1 MPELI
6 KTVGIVLRKIDFGDT
21 SKIATLITPEFGK
34 LSVIIKGGRTG
45 KSRIGALV
53 DTLNEVEVIFYDKKS
68 RDVQLVSQA
77 DLLNNF
83 TRIKDDFE
91 KLKHASAALELVN
104 VLTVENHEYDRLY
117 RGLKKILLLLNTSDN
132 DSRILFVKF
141 FLFLLKELG
150 YEFQYD
156 NCTFCGKELTDGST
170 VKFNYELGMMCDN
183 CSPGRIYSFEFSPEL
198 FNSLICLS
206 RKNYQT
212 EQKFDNIDKLIY
224 FLERYLM
231 YHINEFKGLKS
242 LHIL

>member
-21 SKIATLITPEFGK
+21 SKIATLITPEHGK

-45 KSRIGALV
+45 KSKIGALV
-53 DTLNEVEVIFYDKKS
+53 DTLNEVEIIFYNKKS

-77 DLLNNF
+77 DLINNF
-83 TRIKDDFE
+83 TKIKDDFD
-91 KLKHASAALELVN
+91 KLKYASAVLELVN
-104 VLTVENHEYDRLY
+104 VLTVENHEHGRLY
-117 RGLKKILLLLNTSDN
+117 RGLNKILSLLNDTNEDAKV
-132 DSRILFVKF
+132 LFIKF

-150 YEFQYD
+150 YEFQFD
-156 NCTFCGKELTDGST
+156 NCTFCGKEFTERSSAR
-170 VKFNYELGMMCDN
+170 FNYELGMMCES
-183 CSPGRIYSFEFSPEL
+183 CSEGRIYSFEFSPEL

-206 RKNYQT
+206 RKNNQT
-212 EQKFDNIDKLIY
+212 ERKFDNIDKLIY

-231 YHINEFKGLKS
+231 YHIDEFKGLKS